1 MTLLL
6 KSVHDNHKLN
16 HAWIKMF
23 KKNVKKHK
31 MYQGFNNSVKK
42 KIHNI
47 EKKVNKSKPKQ
58 IEILT
63 VFCFLEHILDTTLFI
78 IYQQLLNYNFIVI
91 SDIIYYQFN
100 SLIQN
105 DYC

>member
-42 KIHNI
+42 KNPQYR
-47 EKKVNKSKPKQ
+47 KKK
-58 IEILT
+58 
-63 VFCFLEHILDTTLFI
+63 
-78 IYQQLLNYNFIVI
+78 
-91 SDIIYYQFN
+91 
-100 SLIQN
+100 
-105 DYC
+105 